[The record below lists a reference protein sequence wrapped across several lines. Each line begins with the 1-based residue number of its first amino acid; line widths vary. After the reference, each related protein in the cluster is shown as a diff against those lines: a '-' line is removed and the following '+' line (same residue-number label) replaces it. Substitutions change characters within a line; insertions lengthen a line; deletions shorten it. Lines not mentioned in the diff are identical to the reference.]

1 MVLEVQPKTK
11 RRIRLEKKA
20 DLAVELARLVL
31 PEEPTLEEVE
41 EKALAYMDLT
51 VEEIQERIRKERT

>member
-11 RRIRLEKKA
+11 RRIRLEQKA

-31 PEEPTLEEVE
+31 PEEPTVEEVE
-41 EKALAYMDLT
+41 EKALTYMDLT
-51 VEEIQERIRKERT
+51 VKEIQARIRKERT